1 MIEAPELVPPARE
14 LEPEMGS
21 FKLFSGQAS
30 LVYMNHAG
38 ISPPSAVVRKAV
50 ANMLADYGKRGADA
64 YPTWAAQRNRL
75 RGKLAA
81 LIGAAPEEVALT
93 HNTSRGIGD
102 VAMCMS
108 WKPGDVV
115 VVFDGEFPANVVPW
129 LRAADLFQLEV
140 VRLDGRRFVREEEA
154 VLEELA
160 AVLEKGRVRLVAVSA
175 VQFQTGYR
183 VPLSRMSE
191 LCRARGARLFA
202 DAVQACGMAPLDVS
216 RDGIDY
222 LSCGSHKWMMGIE
235 GAGFVY
241 ASKDAVKELVPR
253 TVSWLSFESAID
265 FLFEGAGKLRYDKV
279 PKSTIQFLEGA
290 NLSAASFVA
299 MEAALDLSLKLGIDR
314 IFAHVQKIHDAL
326 EPGAVELGLVSLR
339 AAAEPAR
346 SGSLCLL
353 PPPDVDIQAL
363 HREIVSLG
371 IACAMPDGH
380 LRLSPHWWVAVDEA
394 DQVLLSL
401 KTALERVRSGG
412 PRSA

>member
-1 MIEAPELVPPARE
+1 MTEPPELVPPARE

-64 YPTWAAQRNRL
+64 YPTWAAQRARL

-81 LIGAAPEEVALT
+81 LVGASPEQIALT

-102 VAMCMS
+102 VALCFA
-108 WKPGDVV
+108 WKPGDKV

-129 LRAADLFQLEV
+129 LRAAELFSLEV
-140 VRLDGRRFVREEEA
+140 VRLDGRRFVTDEGA
-154 VLEELA
+154 ALAALEGELA
-160 AVLEKGRVRLVAVSA
+160 KGGVRMVAVSA

-183 VPLSRMSE
+183 APVEAMSA
-191 LCRARGARLFA
+191 LCRARGARLFV
-202 DAVQACGMAPLDVS
+202 DAVQACGMTSIDVR

-222 LSCGSHKWMMGIE
+222 LSAGSHKWMMGIE

-241 ASKDAVKELVPR
+241 AGDEAARDLVPR
-253 TVSWLSFESAID
+253 TISWLSFDGAID
-265 FLFEGAGKLRYDKV
+265 FLFEGPGKLRYDKPV
-279 PKSTIQFLEGA
+279 KSGIQFLEGA

-299 MEAALDLSLKLGIDR
+299 LEAALDLLQKLGVER
-314 IFAHVQKIHDAL
+314 IFEHVQKIHDAL
-326 EPGAVELGLVSLR
+326 EPGAVDLGMVSVR
-339 AAAEPAR
+339 AQGASGR

-353 PPPDVDIQAL
+353 PPADVPITAL
-363 HREIVSLG
+363 HREMTSQG
-371 IACAMPDGH
+371 IACAMPDGY
-380 LRLSPHWWVAVDEA
+380 LRLSPHWWLAVDEA
-394 DQVLLSL
+394 DQVLLALRTSL
-401 KTALERVRSGG
+401 ANVRSSGS
-412 PRSA
+412 RSA